1 MVPFL
6 PALLILIGLALPAF
20 ADSDDEVSHAVQMGD
35 LEAVETILDENPNRI
50 RKRDAHGFLMIHLLD
65 YTNFDP
71 MLSLLMQ
78 RGANINATTPEGY
91 TLLHVLIDPEF
102 LPAAL
107 KAGANLE
114 AQDVSG
120 RTPLLVW
127 LTEDEGEDMVEALL
141 KAGANPNAQ
150 DVSGRSALDYARDR
164 ETVKLLMKYGAK

>member
-6 PALLILIGLALPAF
+6 PALLLLIGLALPAL
-20 ADSDDEVSHAVQMGD
+20 AQSDDDIAHAVQMGD
-35 LEAVETILDENPNRI
+35 LDAVEQILTYDPERI

-71 MLSLLMQ
+71 MLALLM
-78 RGANINATTPEGY
+78 RHGANINATTPEGY

-107 KAGANLE
+107 NAGANLE

-120 RTPLLVW
+120 RTPLLLW
-127 LTEDEGEDMVEALL
+127 MMEDEGEDMIAALL
-141 KAGANPNAQ
+141 KAGANPNAR
-150 DVSGRSALDYARDR
+150 DVSGRTPLDYAQDAR
-164 ETVKLLMKYGAK
+164 TSALLRRYGAT